1 MNRLLKLSS
10 AVLALSLGACVV
22 MPQGPSVMSLPGT
35 GKNFDQFR
43 TDDASCKQFAN
54 EQVGTSP
61 QQAAENSAVA
71 SATVGAILG
80 AAAGAI
86 IDGPRGAANGAGVGL
101 LMGSSAG
108 ASAANVT
115 GRSAQRNFDNA
126 FIQCMYAKGHR
137 VPVSGKL
144 TGAPALPPTAQ
155 YTPPASTTYAPP
167 APPGAVQPPRAAIP
181 PPPLGMPPPPPPD
194 APS

>member
-1 MNRLLKLSS
+1 MLKFSS

-22 MPQGPSVMSLPGT
+22 MPQGPSVMSLPGS

-54 EQVGTSP
+54 EQLGISP
-61 QQAAENSAVA
+61 QQSAEASAVNSAA
-71 SATVGAILG
+71 VGAVLG
-80 AAAGAI
+80 AAAGALI
-86 IDGPRGAANGAGVGL
+86 GGHHGAASGAGAGL
-101 LMGSSAG
+101 LLGSAAG
-108 ASAANVT
+108 AGAADAS

-144 TGAPALPPTAQ
+144 SGAPANAPTAA
-155 YTPPASTTYAPP
+155 YAPPPSTTYAPP
-167 APPGAVQPPRAAIP
+167 APPGMVSPQSSAIP
-181 PPPLGMPPPPPPD
+181 PPPMGMPPPPPPD
-194 APS
+194 APR